1 MDSRLQQW
9 SSKHLQGEMKSTVE
23 TLARDAWSPE
33 KKRGIFAVL
42 TTSRVPVRLF
52 TNLNR

>member
-33 KKRGIFAVL
+33 KKRGISAVL